1 MLDLPLMI
9 GIVRAHALMTMHRFG
24 RWLCRRA
31 EKRLRAELA
40 YWRART

>member
-9 GIVRAHALMTMHRFG
+9 GIVRSRIFMGMHIFG

-31 EKRLRAELA
+31 EKGLRAELA